1 MFWWNR
7 RICVAAMV
15 LATAGAL
22 VPAAATGGTATVTSW
37 TKISAD
43 TRIAQASAGLWR
55 TADGRLHVVWPSS
68 DSGPYS
74 LHYSTVGPQAK
85 LLASGT
91 VVKGWSAVSFYPRL
105 VAGPGGGIRLIFTGG
120 NGQSGSPYNLGAVY
134 SATSTS
140 AGTAW
145 ALAKGSL
152 SHSTIIPLTDEAAA
166 TEGNGTPVAAWSGGG
181 LDYHVGIDPNIPA
194 KAPDQQVAVNAGSVV
209 VGPALARNSD
219 GSIWAA
225 WFTASGKS
233 DQGYWADKIFPSK
246 AAKAKAPDSGGS
258 TGNNQPFQPA
268 AFTARTGGGLYLAYC
283 TPSATFLCG
292 HINLWKAGA
301 ATAVTVPGSTNG
313 HAVHVA
319 IAAAPGG
326 HLWVMW
332 YDTALN
338 KIKLVRTNSAG
349 TRFGA
354 VQTLAVPPLTD
365 QFDAL
370 GAEGSQG
377 PLDMVALVVQNVSGS
392 TPAYWATETLPK
404 LGLTGSP
411 STVSHTLSTTVT
423 FKVTD
428 VGDPVAGASV
438 TFLGKTVTTSSA
450 GIVKITVPK
459 GTPTGDHTA
468 TASKG
473 GYTSATFTIKVT

>member
-1 MFWWNR
+1 MLWWNR
-7 RICVAAMV
+7 RLCLTAAV
-15 LATAGAL
+15 LATAATL
-22 VPAAATGGTATVTSW
+22 VPATATGGTGTATSW

-43 TRIAQASAGLWR
+43 TGIGLASAGLWR

-68 DSGPYS
+68 DGGTYS
-74 LHYSTVGPQAK
+74 LHYSTVGPKAK
-85 LLASGT
+85 LLASGP
-91 VVKGWSAVSFYPRL
+91 VVQGWAGVSFYPRL
-105 VAGPGGGIRLIFTGG
+105 VAGPSGGMRLIFTGG

-145 ALAKGSL
+145 ALANGSL

-166 TEGNGTPVAAWSGGG
+166 TESDGTPVAAWSGGG
-181 LDYHVGIDPNIPA
+181 LAYHVGIDPNIPA
-194 KAPDQQVAVNAGSVV
+194 KAPDELVTVNAGSVV
-209 VGPALARNSD
+209 IGPTLARNSD
-219 GSIWAA
+219 GSMWAG
-225 WFTASGKS
+225 WFTSSGKS
-233 DQGYWADKIFPSK
+233 DQGYWVDKILPSK
-246 AAKAKAPDSGGS
+246 AAKVKAPNSGGS

-268 AFTARTGGGLYLAYC
+268 AFTERPGGGLYLAYC

-301 ATAVTVPGSTNG
+301 ATAVTVPGSSDG

-332 YDTALN
+332 YNTALN
-338 KIKLVRTNSAG
+338 KIKLVRTNAAV

-354 VQTLAVPPLTD
+354 VQTRPAPPLTD
-365 QFDAL
+365 EFSTLQ
-370 GAEGSQG
+370 AEGSQG
-377 PLDMVALVVQNVSGS
+377 PLDMIALVGQSVSGS
-392 TPAYWATETLPK
+392 TPAYWATEILPK

-411 STVSHTLSTTVT
+411 SSVSHTVSTTVT

-428 VGDPVAGASV
+428 VGDPVAGATI
-438 TFLGKTVTTSSA
+438 TFLGKTATASSA
-450 GIVKITVPK
+450 GIAKFTVPK
-459 GTPTGDHTA
+459 GTPTGNYAA